1 VAEPLRLCVGAANLI
16 RVIRVIRGQRIYFRD
31 MSAHDVVANLKELAK
46 LTSTADGAQRL
57 AWGPVWRDARKWFN
71 GKLSEIGITP
81 EIDAAGNS
89 WATLTGTSDRTVI
102 IGSHLDS
109 VPNGGWL
116 DGCLGVMVGLEALRT
131 FKDQRPPV
139 TIKVVD
145 WADEEGAR
153 FGRSLLGSSAAAG
166 SLQVSEVE
174 HLVDKTG
181 VKLVDALRDNGIEL
195 SGMHESQKYLKAIN
209 AKAYLEL
216 HIEQGPVLES
226 MNKATG
232 VVQGTFGVERHLL
245 RFVGQAAHS
254 GSTPIPMRK
263 DAFLAAAESALA
275 FRDIAN
281 TYTTPKARVVCTVGT
296 VKVEPGIVTA
306 VPGVCEISL
315 DQRALEPD
323 VLAKMLADARA
334 ASWTIASKNN
344 VSVEW
349 KRIWKIDPRPFD
361 PKLIALCDEAVREVT
376 GDAPHLPS
384 GPLHDAAEMV
394 PYMPVVMMFAYSSNG
409 LSHCKEED
417 TPAAYLLKTIEAF
430 LLLVKKVVYST

>member
-1 VAEPLRLCVGAANLI
+1 MHVRNVIDDLR
-16 RVIRVIRGQRIYFRD
+16 
-31 MSAHDVVANLKELAK
+31 ELAK

-71 GKLSEIGITP
+71 GKLATLDITP

-89 WATLTGTSDRTVI
+89 WATLPGQSDRTVI

-116 DGCLGVMVGLEALRT
+116 DGALGMAAGLEALRM

-139 TIKVVD
+139 TLKVVD

-153 FGRSLLGSSAAAG
+153 FSRSLLGSSAASG
-166 SLQVSEVE
+166 SLNVSEVE
-174 HLVDKTG
+174 HLADKTG
-181 VKLVDALRDNGIEL
+181 VTLIDALKENGVAL
-195 SGMHESQKYLKAIN
+195 SRMHESQKYLKAIN

-216 HIEQGPVLES
+216 HIEQGPVLEAA
-226 MNKATG
+226 NKSAG
-232 VVQGTFGVERHLL
+232 VVIGTFGVERHLL
-245 RFVGQAAHS
+245 RFAGQAAHS

-275 FRDIAN
+275 FREIARKH
-281 TYTTPKARVVCTVGT
+281 TTPQARVVCTVGT

-315 DQRALEPD
+315 DQRALD
-323 VLAKMLADARA
+323 ASVLAQMLAEARA
-334 ASWTIASKNN
+334 ASWRIAAENN

-349 KRIWKIDPRPFD
+349 KRIWKIEPRPFD
-361 PKLIALCDEAVREVT
+361 SALIKLCAEAVQEVT

-394 PYMPVVMMFAYSSNG
+394 PHMPVVMMFAYSSNG

-417 TPAAYLLKTIEAF
+417 TPEKHLERAIDAF
-430 LLLVKKVVYST
+430 LLLVKKVSYAT